1 MSSHVIQ
8 TYGQVL
14 PHLHVE
20 PILNPRRPGTLRLH
34 TWNGRTAVTRL
45 TLEHEGCTYIPGPID
60 SGLLQVVRFPKRSAG
75 FGSPT
80 KLTSSM
86 LDFLSRYANLSVDTA
101 GLLVASALASWFTD
115 CAQVA
120 PVLYL
125 LGPENETGLI
135 LRLLGCLCRRPILL
149 GDVDLPALGTL
160 PCQLGATLLIDQR
173 NLSRRVRGALRASSR
188 RHFFIARGRGQLHIY
203 GAKVFSAD
211 PCSVDG
217 QGLQVC
223 VAPAQDPLP
232 ELTDEDDAEIGDDFQ
247 AKLLRF
253 RMVSYR
259 RVRDAKPDCRDFIP
273 AMRGQIRT
281 LLAPLGDCEELRDG
295 VLQYLLRQSQEA
307 AGARFTDLECVVS
320 EAALFFCHT
329 REDTRE
335 FFVGQL
341 AEKVRALLKG
351 RHEDFNLTD
360 KKVGSALRGL
370 GIRGARVTAGY
381 KVLLTDSVREQIHRV
396 AHAYQALPVQDG
408 IARCRHCPGV
418 ET

>member
-1 MSSHVIQ
+1 
-8 TYGQVL
+8 
-14 PHLHVE
+14 
-20 PILNPRRPGTLRLH
+20 
-34 TWNGRTAVTRL
+34 
-45 TLEHEGCTYIPGPID
+45 
-60 SGLLQVVRFPKRSAG
+60 
-75 FGSPT
+75 
-80 KLTSSM
+80 M
-86 LDFLSRYANLSVDTA
+86 LDFLSRYANLSADTA
-101 GLLVASALASWFTD
+101 NLLVASALASWFTD
-115 CAQVA
+115 CAQVS

-160 PCQLGATLLIDQR
+160 PGQLGATLLIDQR
-173 NLSRRVRGALRASSR
+173 NLSRSVRGALRASNR
-188 RHFFIARGRGQLHIY
+188 RHFFIARGKCRLDVY

-217 QGLQVC
+217 AGLQAC
-223 VAPAQDPLP
+223 VSPAQDPLP
-232 ELTDEDDAEIGDDFQ
+232 ELTDADEGEIGDDFQ

-253 RMVSYR
+253 RMVSYS
-259 RVRDAKPDCRDFIP
+259 RVRDARLDCREFIP
-273 AMRGQIRT
+273 AMRGEIRT
-281 LLAPLGDCEELRDG
+281 LLAPLWNCEELRDA

-329 REDTRE
+329 RADTRE

-370 GIRGARVTAGY
+370 GIRSARVTAGY
-381 KVLLTDSVREQIHRV
+381 KILLTDSVREQIHRV
-396 AHAYQALPVQDG
+396 AHAYQTLPVQDG
-408 IARCRHCPGV
+408 IARCRHCPGWKP
-418 ET
+418 ETA